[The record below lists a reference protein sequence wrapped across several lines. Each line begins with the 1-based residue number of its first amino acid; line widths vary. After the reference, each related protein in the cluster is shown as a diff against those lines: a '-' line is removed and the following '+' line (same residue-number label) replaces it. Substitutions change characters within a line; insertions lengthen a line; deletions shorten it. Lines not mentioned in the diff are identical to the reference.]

1 VKLFFFPSANRKP
14 SSMEIY
20 STHVFEILK
29 YYDAVDINGNDYD
42 EFVCFEYHCGW
53 ENTFD
58 VFFARC
64 ADCGGGQ
71 NLQAM
76 LRS

>member
-1 VKLFFFPSANRKP
+1 
-14 SSMEIY
+14 MEIY

-58 VFFARC
+58 VFSPA
-64 ADCGGGQ
+64 ALTAEEVESAGDVEIIIKH
-71 NLQAM
+71 L
-76 LRS
+76 